1 VNSKPHIFLD
11 IDSVLALNNEMYVE
25 NDKHWYPKFN
35 RYRLNGGAVKILN
48 EICVKVDPIII
59 LSSDWKHHYS
69 IADMNEYFEWCGIIY
84 KITDYTASSWG
95 VMFTSFQQL
104 EECRAYEIKQ
114 YVRER
119 EILNYVAIDDLDLS
133 PWIPNN
139 FVHTPNS
146 NMGIKQSNAREK
158 IIKILIT

>member
-35 RYRLNGGAVKILN
+35 KYRLNKGAVKILN

-59 LSSDWKHHYS
+59 LSSDWKHDYS
-69 IADMNEYFEWCGIIY
+69 IADMNEYFEWCGILYEIS
-84 KITDYTASSWG
+84 DYTSSLWK
-95 VMFTSFQQL
+95 VRFVSFQQL
-104 EECRAYEIKQ
+104 EECRASEILL
-114 YVRER
+114 YVHER
-119 EILNYVAIDDLDLS
+119 EIENYVAIDDLDLS

-146 NMGIKQSNAREK
+146 NMGIKQSNAKEK
-158 IIKILIT
+158 VIKILTT